1 MSTTEIPEWINRSTV
16 ERAWGQGVT
25 AQQRSNHRFAR
36 VGMRAA
42 RSRDPRLLRALD
54 GMAEVLQQI
63 SQDQQGN
70 RRRID
75 GRVIDATEYSMVRE
89 ALVSADKGDPLPH
102 FCWVYGM
109 AATICGYQ
117 P

>member
-1 MSTTEIPEWINRSTV
+1 MSATEIPEWINRSTV
-16 ERAWGQGVT
+16 ERAWARGVDAQG
-25 AQQRSNHRFAR
+25 RDNRGFAR
-36 VGMRAA
+36 IGMRAA

-89 ALVSADKGDPLPH
+89 ALVSADKGDPLGN

-109 AATICGYQ
+109 AAVICGYQ